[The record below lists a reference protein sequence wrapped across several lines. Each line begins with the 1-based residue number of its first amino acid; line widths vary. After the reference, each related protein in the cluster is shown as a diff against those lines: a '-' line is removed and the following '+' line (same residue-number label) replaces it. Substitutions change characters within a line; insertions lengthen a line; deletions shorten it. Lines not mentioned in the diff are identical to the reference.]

1 MEHSILSVDYVPYND
16 TSISYAERHS
26 HHPYA
31 NTTYGLNDEIRIP
44 IQNQDA
50 YTFPAE
56 SYIYIQGK
64 VTDKAGAVH
73 EDIQFVTNGLVHL
86 FEEIRYEINGTVVD
100 RVKNP
105 GIATT
110 MKGYAS
116 YDRNESIGLA
126 MGGWE
131 HTG

>member
-1 MEHSILSVDYVPYND
+1 M
-16 TSISYAERHS
+16 
-26 HHPYA
+26 
-31 NTTYGLNDEIRIP
+31 
-44 IQNQDA
+44 
-50 YTFPAE
+50 FPAE
-56 SYIYIQGK
+56 IYIYIQGK

-73 EDIQFVTNGLVHL
+73 EDIQFVNNGLAHL

-110 MKGYAS
+110 IMKGYAS

-126 MGGWE
+126 I
-131 HTG
+131 